1 MSVIA
6 LDCYEKFCNNSFRQ
20 GDYIWPSDYRD
31 GDIVYCAPEDIK
43 RFFDFIKNADIK
55 AKIILVTSGS
65 DYGIHYQAE
74 SHPNFDISK
83 CVYAVDY
90 GEIAK
95 HNDYVQVSLETA
107 NYEQCVATDKFS
119 VKMDRYTINTF
130 PEIPPNIVKWFCA
143 NANIQ
148 EPQVEFLPY
157 GVNND
162 GHGKDIISSYKKAWW
177 DKEKEVYA
185 NFQINSIER
194 LHLKDYLRGISY
206 TTWLTFVENPN
217 LPVEK
222 YYEELANHQ
231 FTIATSG
238 NGLDS
243 YRVWEALELG
253 TIPMIQPCRWSAN
266 LLAAGFNVVVMD
278 LFKLDGRKLEA
289 IKQKCK
295 PNFNAELISQE
306 YWKNKIEKAR
316 ELI

>member
-1 MSVIA
+1 MSIIT
-6 LDCYEKFCNNSFRQ
+6 LDCYEKFCNNAFHTN
-20 GDYIWPSDYRD
+20 DLIHASDYHD

-43 RFFDFIKNADIK
+43 PFFDFIKRTDIQ
-55 AKIILVTSGS
+55 AKIILVSSGS
-65 DYGIHYQAE
+65 DYGIHYQVE
-74 SHPNFDISK
+74 SHPNLDISK

-90 GEIAK
+90 NEIAK
-95 HNDYVQVSLETA
+95 HNDYVQVSLKTA
-107 NYEQCVATDKFS
+107 DYKECVATDRFS

-130 PEIPPNIVKWFCA
+130 PEIPTNIIKWFCC
-143 NANIQ
+143 NANIN

-157 GVNND
+157 GVNNE
-162 GHGKDIISSYKKAWW
+162 GHGKDIVSSYKKAWW
-177 DKEKEVYA
+177 DKEREVYA

-217 LPVEK
+217 LPIEK

-243 YRVWEALELG
+243 YRVWEALEVG

-266 LLAAGFNVVVMD
+266 LLNAGFNAIVMD
-278 LFKLDGRKLEA
+278 LFKLDKDILKNIQKKVNININEELLRQDYWEGK
-289 IKQKCK
+289 IKKV
-295 PNFNAELISQE
+295 
-306 YWKNKIEKAR
+306 R

>member
-1 MSVIA
+1 MSIITV
-6 LDCYEKFCNNSFRQ
+6 DCYEKFCNNAFHTN
-20 GDYIWPSDYRD
+20 DLTWPSDYKD

-43 RFFDFIKNADIK
+43 PFFDFIKRADITV
-55 AKIILVTSGS
+55 KIILVSSGS

-83 CVYAVDY
+83 CVYAIDY
-90 GEIAK
+90 PEIAK
-95 HNDYVQVSLETA
+95 HNDYIQVSLTTA
-107 NYEQCVATDKFS
+107 DFKECVATDKYS

-143 NANIQ
+143 NANIH

-157 GVNND
+157 GVN
-162 GHGKDIISSYKKAWW
+162 GEGRGKDIVSSYKKAWW

-206 TTWLTFVENPN
+206 TTWLTFIENPN

-222 YYEELANHQ
+222 YYEDLSNHQ
-231 FTIATSG
+231 FAIATSG

-253 TIPMIQPCRWSAN
+253 TIPMIQPCRWSAS
-266 LLAAGFNVVVMD
+266 LLNAGFNVLVMD
-278 LFKLDGRKLEA
+278 LFKLDGRKLET
-289 IKQKCK
+289 IKQRCK
-295 PNFNAELISQE
+295 PNFNTELLTQE
-306 YWKNKIEKAR
+306 YWKNKIEGAR
-316 ELI
+316 EFI